1 MNETEYRELLVQ
13 RDARSLDDRIRRRFR
28 LTPQTLG
35 TETPELHWE
44 YDAQLVDLFITGKF
58 IPAMLF
64 AGVVVEIILRDQLRK
79 ADIITTKDE
88 VMFGRL
94 ISLAVQHLSEIDG
107 DDEAVLRDLANV
119 RNTIAHALTGEGKG
133 IASWGSLMEEPA
145 FRALEI
151 ARQLSQHYY
160 GVAD

>member
-1 MNETEYRELLVQ
+1 MNETGYRELLVE
-13 RDARSLDDRIRRRFR
+13 RDAGTLDDRVRRRFR
-28 LTPQTLG
+28 LPPQTLG
-35 TETPELHWE
+35 IETPELHGE
-44 YDAQLVDLFITGKF
+44 YDLELADLFITGRF

-64 AGVVVEIILRDQLRK
+64 AGIVVEIILRNQLRK
-79 ADIITTKDE
+79 AGVRAAQGKI
-88 VMFGRL
+88 MFGNL
-94 ISLAVQHLSEIDG
+94 IPLAVQHLPEIDG

-145 FRALEI
+145 FRAMEI